1 MIHGQVKNSE
11 TSKFCFRLFLFRL
24 FAFDLILK
32 IENLEEENLKK
43 KRKKKKELSALFQVS
58 EFSICHFLEFLIKC
72 PKFKF
77 QSSQI
82 SVFRVFFCFPFL
94 LCLHLILQGIG
105 LRLFNLQIHIKSH
118 KHYYRAICTI
128 FKVDQS

>member
-43 KRKKKKELSALFQVS
+43 KRKKKKRALRA
-58 EFSICHFLEFLIKC
+58 FSG
-72 PKFKF
+72 
-77 QSSQI
+77 
-82 SVFRVFFCFPFL
+82 FRVFDLP
-94 LCLHLILQGIG
+94 
-105 LRLFNLQIHIKSH
+105 LF
-118 KHYYRAICTI
+118 RI
-128 FKVDQS
+128 FDQVS